1 MLAIIK
7 MAIIIDYLVN
17 MLLTIFQI
25 FNVKT
30 QFNKVTILINEDTN
44 GHNVVKKNK
53 MKDSHI

>member
-1 MLAIIK
+1 